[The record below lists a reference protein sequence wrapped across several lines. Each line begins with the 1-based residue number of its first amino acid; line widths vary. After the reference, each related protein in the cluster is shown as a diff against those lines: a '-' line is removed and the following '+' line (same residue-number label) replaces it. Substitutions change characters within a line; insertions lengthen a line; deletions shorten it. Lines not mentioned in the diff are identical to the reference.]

1 MCVHVSV
8 CAGQVT
14 CNNNQ
19 KPLCEKRKCAWNMWR
34 SPPGTRILA
43 FVDELSPPRNK
54 HHTLR
59 DLQQKISPSA
69 TAELSGWAAAD
80 TLLTNAFLKTSL
92 IDVKDSN
99 QQPSLTLLH
108 VAGRGCP
115 AHPLPVWRPPFPS
128 PGLPREEP
136 VPETSLVL
144 LLFFFYILIFLALKK
159 NKQTKKIRKSCHLS
173 VFKIG
178 G

>member
-1 MCVHVSV
+1 MCVHASV

-14 CNNNQ
+14 YNNNQ
-19 KPLCEKRKCAWNMWR
+19 KLLCEKSKCAWNMWR
-34 SPPGTRILA
+34 SPPVTRILA

-54 HHTLR
+54 RHTLR
-59 DLQQKISPSA
+59 DLQQKIPPSA

-80 TLLTNAFLKTSL
+80 TLTNAFLKTSL

-99 QQPSLTLLH
+99 QQPSLTLLR

-144 LLFFFYILIFLALKK
+144 LLFFLYFNFSCFKK
-159 NKQTKKIRKSCHLS
+159 NKKQKR
-173 VFKIG
+173 
-178 G
+178 